1 METQNNYPIKKSIL
15 TKLSEIFLI
24 FLILVL
30 LNLISVVVS
39 YLSFHKIL
47 AFLNKNFILL
57 TLLLISLFFGFIL
70 KDINSRL
77 RYISPFFY
85 ALGGLLLL
93 IISINSVVDLEF
105 GVGLEYINLVRTNIA
120 VTYSLTFIIILLMD
134 YFTIFTGMTQS
145 ELTGS
150 ICKFNMFSFCLF
162 MDTVMKIERIFE
174 RIGKNIEKIISYI
187 ELRAIKK

>member
-15 TKLSEIFLI
+15 TKLSGIFLI

-39 YLSFHKIL
+39 YLLFHKIL

-57 TLLLISLFFGFIL
+57 TLLLISVFFGSIL

-93 IISINSVVDLEF
+93 IISINAVVDLEF

-120 VTYSLTFIIILLMD
+120 VTYSLTFIIILLMG
-134 YFTIFTGMTQS
+134 YFMIFTGMTQS

-162 MDTVMKIERIFE
+162 MDTVMKIEKIFE
-174 RIGKNIEKIISYI
+174 RIGNNIEKIISYI
-187 ELRAIKK
+187 ELKAIKK